1 MSKLFEDFNKV
12 SLNEWSE
19 KINQDLK
26 GADYN
31 KNLVSEIEGI
41 SVQPIYT
48 DESKSKRF
56 STKLPKNWIAFQYID
71 STNSKIANKKAYFKA
86 IKQ

>member
-1 MSKLFEDFNKV
+1 MG
-12 SLNEWSE
+12 E

-31 KNLVSEIEGI
+31 ENLVSEIEGI
-41 SVQPIYT
+41 SVTNLYN
-48 DESKSKRF
+48 ESKSKRF
-56 STKLPKNWIAFQYID
+56 STKLPKNWIAFQYIE
-71 STNSKIANKKAYFKA
+71 STNAKMLIKKFHS